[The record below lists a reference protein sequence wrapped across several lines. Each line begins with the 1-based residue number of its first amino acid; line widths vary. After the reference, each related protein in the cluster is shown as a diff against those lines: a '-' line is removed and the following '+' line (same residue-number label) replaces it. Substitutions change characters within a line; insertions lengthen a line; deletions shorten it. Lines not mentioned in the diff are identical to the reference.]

1 MAQINIV
8 IIGAGANGLCC
19 AVQLLEHFGNAIQ
32 CTIVAD
38 AITPNTTS
46 DIAGGLWGPYLAGKT
61 PIDKVLCARNQLYD
75 HFNYI
80 IIFYLNTI

>member
-1 MAQINIV
+1 MIPIKIV

-19 AVQLLEHFGNAIQ
+19 AVQLIEYFGKTIQ

-46 DIAGGLWGPYLAGKT
+46 DIAGGLWGPYLSGKT
-61 PIDKVLCARNQLYD
+61 PIDKVL
-75 HFNYI
+75 
-80 IIFYLNTI
+80 